1 MTSSSRFNELFF
13 PLGVI
18 GDKVAPVSNPS
29 HEMTVRE
36 GILLLAVSKPGLP
49 YVLMARRANQVVR
62 NLAAVV
68 ANYKLVLTRNGL
80 KLGERYEPK

>member
-29 HEMTVRE
+29 HEMIVRE
-36 GILLLAVSKPGLP
+36 GILLLAVSKPGLS

-62 NLAAVV
+62 ILQLWLLTTNSFQQEM
-68 ANYKLVLTRNGL
+68 VLN
-80 KLGERYEPK
+80 